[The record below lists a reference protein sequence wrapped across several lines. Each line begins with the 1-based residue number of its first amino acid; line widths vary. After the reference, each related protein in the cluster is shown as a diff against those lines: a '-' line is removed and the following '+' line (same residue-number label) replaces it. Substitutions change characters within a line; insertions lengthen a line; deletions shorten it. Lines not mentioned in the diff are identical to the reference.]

1 MPKTILIF
9 SDGTGQVG
17 GHRPDQTL
25 TNVYKMYRAMRPG
38 PDSPIKPNEQYA
50 FYDPG
55 LGTGE
60 VDGVTFK
67 KIRNMLEK
75 TLGTGI
81 DENVIDCYEAIIS
94 SYEPGDRICI
104 FGFSRG
110 AYTARAVTNVLNL
123 CGVPTQMPDGTA
135 VPRYGV
141 KLRKIATDAVKYVYN
156 HGAGSKRSVYEKERE
171 EKARRFR
178 TKYGSNA
185 KGEKAH
191 EQGNIQP
198 FFVGVFDTVAALG
211 SREANIFWGVL
222 LLLPPLL
229 LGLQYLL
236 LGSVISGWDF
246 VLSTLLL
253 AVMGTTIY
261 WLLTTLKGQFKYFSP
276 DPEKSLRFSNP
287 SDWLSIWKNGHW
299 AVWKK
304 KHYDKYL
311 DSDVQYARHALAIDD
326 QRADFPRVKWGSTK
340 ETLKTKDRDFEWMKQ
355 YWFAGCHSDIGGGYP
370 EIESRLSD
378 IALQWMI
385 DEFKQCVPEVQI
397 RDDKLVTSPDAMSL
411 QHEEL
416 YMISWGPFR
425 KKWRRKIREVK
436 VGTLHETV
444 LQRMKAD
451 AVPQMDNVKLYR
463 PHALANHPDAE
474 KFYNTTEAI
483 PTKKKA
489 GKYK

>member
-1 MPKTILIF
+1 MTKTILIF
-9 SDGTGQVG
+9 SDGTGQMG
-17 GHRPDQTL
+17 GQRPDQTL
-25 TNVYKMYRAMRPG
+25 SNVYKMYRAMRPG

-55 LGTGE
+55 LGAGE

-67 KIRNMLEK
+67 KTRNMLEAAV
-75 TLGTGI
+75 GTGI

-94 SYEPGDRICI
+94 SYEPGDRICV

-135 VPRYGV
+135 VPRYGS

-156 HGAGSKRSVYEKERE
+156 HGAGSKRSVYENERE

-185 KGEKAH
+185 KGKKAH
-191 EQGNIQP
+191 EQGNVQP

-211 SREANIFWGVL
+211 SKKANFLVWGASIL
-222 LLLPPLL
+222 LLALL
-229 LGLQYLL
+229 LVSL
-236 LGSVISGWDF
+236 ISGWYWA
-246 VLSTLLL
+246 LSALLL
-253 AVMGTTIY
+253 AVTGTTIY

-276 DPEKSLRFSNP
+276 DPEKPLRFSNP
-287 SDWLSIWKNGHW
+287 IDWLPIWKNGHW
-299 AVWKK
+299 AVWNQ

-311 DSDVQYARHALAIDD
+311 DSDVQYARHALAIDE

-340 ETLKTKDRDFEWMKQ
+340 EALKTKGREFDWMKQ
-355 YWFAGCHSDIGGGYP
+355 YWFAGCHSDIGGSYP

-385 DEFKQCVPEVQI
+385 DELRQCVPEVQI
-397 RDDKLVTSPDAMSL
+397 RDDRLVTSPDAMSL
-411 QHEEL
+411 QHEEQ
-416 YMISWGPFR
+416 YMISMGPIR
-425 KKWRRKIREVK
+425 KEWRSKTREVK

-451 AVPQMDNVKLYR
+451 AVPQMDNVKPYR
-463 PHALANHPDAE
+463 PPALANHPDAE
-474 KFYNTTEAI
+474 KFYETVKAI
-483 PTKKKA
+483 PTKNKA
-489 GKYK
+489 GKQKY